1 MHNRNFFE
9 DVDPEETRE
18 WLEALESVLEQEGPE
33 RAGWLLET
41 LTNEAQEQGVIRTHL
56 DTPYLNTIRPK
67 DEAPIPGDIYM
78 ERRIRSLVRWN
89 ALAMV
94 IRANKDNDDE
104 LGGHIVHRLLIETGQ
119 VCKPRHRSGLP
130 FRRAGRPDVMV
141 SCQVDIDPPT
151 RVDRSGLQGA
161 QPAR

>member
-1 MHNRNFFE
+1 MQNRNFFE

-67 DEAPIPGDIYM
+67 DDSPSPSTS
-78 ERRIRSLVRWN
+78 RRKLSICCSV
-89 ALAMV
+89 M
-94 IRANKDNDDE
+94 
-104 LGGHIVHRLLIETGQ
+104 
-119 VCKPRHRSGLP
+119 
-130 FRRAGRPDVMV
+130 RP
-141 SCQVDIDPPT
+141 S
-151 RVDRSGLQGA
+151 R
-161 QPAR
+161 

>member
-94 IRANKDNDDE
+94 ARANAAYGE
-104 LGGHIVHRLLIETGQ
+104 LGLSLIHI
-119 VCKPRHRSGLP
+119 
-130 FRRAGRPDVMV
+130 
-141 SCQVDIDPPT
+141 
-151 RVDRSGLQGA
+151 
-161 QPAR
+161 